1 MNNLNKISMKKL
13 KRQELKKIE
22 GGLLLPIIECDENWN
37 CPTGLC
43 CTSGMICRDPRK
55 YPCI

>member
-1 MNNLNKISMKKL
+1 MKKL
-13 KRQELKKIE
+13 KRHELKKID
-22 GGLLLPIIECDENWN
+22 GGILAQIIMCDENMN

-43 CTSGMICRDPRK
+43 CTAGYICRDRRK

>member
-1 MNNLNKISMKKL
+1 MKKL
-13 KRQELKKIE
+13 KRHDLKKIS
-22 GGLLLPIIECDENWN
+22 GGVSAEIVECDINMN

-43 CTSGMICRDPRK
+43 CSTGNICRDPRR